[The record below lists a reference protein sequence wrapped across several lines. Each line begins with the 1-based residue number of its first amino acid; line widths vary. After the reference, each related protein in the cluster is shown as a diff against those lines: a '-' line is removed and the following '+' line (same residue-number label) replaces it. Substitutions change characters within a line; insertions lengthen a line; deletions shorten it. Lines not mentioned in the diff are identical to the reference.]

1 MVAGLDLEAQGGYLA
16 KDRAEKEGG
25 GRKRQTSVRLKLS
38 GDSTSSCPIPSAAG
52 LAQLRQFPLRP
63 KHTVTILG

>member
-25 GRKRQTSVRLKLS
+25 GRKRQTSVRLKLWW
-38 GDSTSSCPIPSAAG
+38 G
-52 LAQLRQFPLRP
+52 LLSE
-63 KHTVTILG
+63 